1 VFRGVCHRRFSPA
14 GDIQLPSVNRAVVPG
29 RAQTMPHDYK
39 RHDTTT
45 LFAALNVLTGH
56 VIGSCLPRHRHEE
69 FLRFLRTIDR
79 EVPKG
84 LAVHMI
90 LDNYATHK
98 HPEVKAWLPRG
109 RRVPHYRRAERV
121 GPSRQPAEVRA
132 GAARVV
138 AVPARRRA
146 RRRGRPEAADPGG
159 SRRTPL
165 RR

>member
-29 RAQTMPHDYK
+29 RAHTMPHDYK

-45 LFAALNVLTGH
+45 LFASLNVLTGH

-98 HPEVKAWLPRG
+98 HPEVKAW
-109 RRVPHYRRAERV
+109 
-121 GPSRQPAEVRA
+121 
-132 GAARVV
+132 
-138 AVPARRRA
+138 
-146 RRRGRPEAADPGG
+146 
-159 SRRTPL
+159 
-165 RR
+165 